1 MCWQNGS
8 LTINFCFWA
17 QGQHRVYFL
26 KVIFNLLWAECER
39 MQFVEVVGWLHF
51 VGKVFGFNRDVV
63 SFFRLKTE
71 EIFHW
76 IDRQHFSCYFLCVD
90 LVWPLLMCQ
99 TGSRVL
105 GESRHRREKDAD
117 TLFMCLCD
125 NFKEKLDVWLWDWKM
140 TYIRWKISNSIKRF
154 SKKIKNKTYN
164 KLLYYDFFVFFT
176 EDQILQLTAATWSEY
191 FLPTDPLLHGVL

>member
-1 MCWQNGS
+1 MSWMWTDAVCRSGRKGFTLLVKCLV
-8 LTINFCFWA
+8 LTGMF
-17 QGQHRVYFL
+17 
-26 KVIFNLLWAECER
+26 
-39 MQFVEVVGWLHF
+39 
-51 VGKVFGFNRDVV
+51 V
-63 SFFRLKTE
+63 SFFRLKTI

-125 NFKEKLDVWLWDWKM
+125 NFWSLGNTFKEKLDVWLWDWKM

-164 KLLYYDFFVFFT
+164 KLLYYDFFLSFSLRT
-176 EDQILQLTAATWSEY
+176 KSCS
-191 FLPTDPLLHGVL
+191 